1 MDIDVEFFN
10 KKFNVSRETI
20 EKLNKYKDFLL
31 TSNKSINLIGK
42 TTENNIFTR
51 HFADSAQIYDLIED
65 KSEIIDLGSGAGF
78 PGVLLK
84 ILMDDKKIAG
94 NITLIDK
101 SAKKCKFL
109 EDLSDKLSLNLKII
123 NLKIENYNFNKISTV
138 VSRAFKKTIDTIDII
153 FKNNDK
159 IRNIILIKGKTYQ
172 QELDDAKKKY
182 TFDVEKF
189 RSIHQM
195 NLIFL
200 KFTILNVVQLKVAN
214 A

>member
-1 MDIDVEFFN
+1 MNLDVEFFN

-31 TSNKSINLIGK
+31 KSNKYLNLIGK
-42 TTENNIFTR
+42 TTENQIFKR

-78 PGVLLK
+78 PGILLR
-84 ILMDDKKIAG
+84 ILMDDKKITG

-101 SAKKCKFL
+101 SFKKCKFL
-109 EDLSDKLSLNLKII
+109 KELSDKLSLTLKIV
-123 NLKIENYNFNKISTV
+123 NLKIENYKFDKISTV

-153 FKNNDK
+153 YKNNDK

-172 QELDDAKKKY
+172 QELEDAKKKY

-189 RSIHQM
+189 RSITSDESY
-195 NLIFL
+195 IL
-200 KFTILNVVQLKVAN
+200 KIYNIKYSTT
-214 A
+214 

>member
-1 MDIDVEFFN
+1 MDIDVEFFI

-31 TSNKSINLIGK
+31 TSNKSLNLIGK
-42 TTENNIFTR
+42 TTENQIFIR

-78 PGVLLK
+78 PGVILK
-84 ILMDDKKIAG
+84 ILMDNNKIAG

-101 SAKKCKFL
+101 SPKKCKFL
-109 EDLSDKLSLNLKII
+109 QDLSDKLGLTLKIV
-123 NLKIENYNFNKISTV
+123 NLKIENFNLNKISTI
-138 VSRAFKKTIDTIDII
+138 VSRAFKNTVDTMDIL

-159 IRNIILIKGKTYQ
+159 IESIILLKGKTYQ
-172 QELDDAKKKY
+172 QELEDAKKKY

-189 RSIHQM
+189 RSITSDESF
-195 NLIFL
+195 IL
-200 KFTILNVVQLKVAN
+200 KITNIKRSTT
-214 A
+214 

>member
-1 MDIDVEFFN
+1 MDLDIEFFI

-31 TSNKSINLIGK
+31 SSNKSINLIGK
-42 TTENNIFTR
+42 TTENQIFTR
-51 HFADSAQIYDLIED
+51 HFTDSAQIYDYIED

-84 ILMDDKKIAG
+84 ILMDDNKIAG

-101 SAKKCKFL
+101 SPKKCKFL
-109 EDLSDKLSLNLKII
+109 QDLSDKLGLTLKIVNLKV
-123 NLKIENYNFNKISTV
+123 ENFKFNKISTV
-138 VSRAFKKTIDTIDII
+138 VSRAFKKTVDTIDIL

-159 IRNIILIKGKTYQ
+159 IKNIILIKGKTYQ
-172 QELDDAKKKY
+172 QEIDQAKKKY

-189 RSIHQM
+189 RSITSDESY
-195 NLIFL
+195 IL
-200 KFTILNVVQLKVAN
+200 KISNIKRSTT
-214 A
+214 

>member
-1 MDIDVEFFN
+1 MNLDVEFFN

-31 TSNKSINLIGK
+31 KSNKYLNLIGK
-42 TTENNIFTR
+42 TTENQIFER
-51 HFADSAQIYDLIED
+51 HFVDSAQIYDLIED

-78 PGVLLK
+78 PGILLR
-84 ILMDDKKIAG
+84 ILMDDKKITG

-101 SAKKCKFL
+101 SSKKCKFL
-109 EDLSDKLSLNLKII
+109 QDLSDKLSLTLKIV
-123 NLKIENYNFNKISTV
+123 NLKIENYKFDKISTV
-138 VSRAFKKTIDTIDII
+138 VSRAFKKTIDTIDILL
-153 FKNNDK
+153 KNNDK

-189 RSIHQM
+189 RSITSDESY
-195 NLIFL
+195 IL
-200 KFTILNVVQLKVAN
+200 KIYNIKRSTT
-214 A
+214 